1 MQYSFRLVSKNQK
14 SELLLGIESKKT
26 NELID
31 RINSNLSLRSPL
43 NKCVPVDAKTRIAFL
58 NYNSLKYF
66 LFGLCE
72 LSLSDIEELDKLG
85 ITVQKLSLMVFSSGL
100 SKMFTSYYD
109 DEIEEC
115 EELSLTNLFK
125 TDRDILY
132 KMIPQ
137 PYISNDDI
145 KYYKSRYGKY
155 VKMNF
160 SE

>member
-1 MQYSFRLVSKNQK
+1 
-14 SELLLGIESKKT
+14 
-26 NELID
+26 
-31 RINSNLSLRSPL
+31 
-43 NKCVPVDAKTRIAFL
+43 
-58 NYNSLKYF
+58 
-66 LFGLCE
+66 
-72 LSLSDIEELDKLG
+72 
-85 ITVQKLSLMVFSSGL
+85 MVFSSGL